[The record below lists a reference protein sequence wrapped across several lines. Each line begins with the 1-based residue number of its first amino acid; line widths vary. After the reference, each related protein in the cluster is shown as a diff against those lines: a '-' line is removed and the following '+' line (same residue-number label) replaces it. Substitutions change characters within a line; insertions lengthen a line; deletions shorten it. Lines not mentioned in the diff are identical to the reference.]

1 MLAIERG
8 VRVDSRLQ
16 CLGAKATHQPDAGPR
31 KRGHHEIDGP
41 SAISS
46 SSRVTDHAE
55 VVPPERV
62 GDFNQCQS
70 SNVACEL
77 TRARSA
83 WELRQR
89 TNPTQARA
97 SADTT
102 KLTAQVPLVL
112 PPRVADHA
120 EVVPPQRVADFNRC

>member
-1 MLAIERG
+1 
-8 VRVDSRLQ
+8 
-16 CLGAKATHQPDAGPR
+16 
-31 KRGHHEIDGP
+31 
-41 SAISS
+41 
-46 SSRVTDHAE
+46 
-55 VVPPERV
+55 
-62 GDFNQCQS
+62 
-70 SNVACEL
+70 VACEL

-120 EVVPPQRVADFNRC
+120 EVVPPKNKPSGRDELRLVRSASQNNKNVERLMRQVVPRQAHGPHGGGPSLLNKKSPPETGGLLKCNLLTI